1 MGPETGKAEFQSV
14 LLACPPPWDRAAQKS
29 CAGGTGAGG
38 SLAGR
43 GLGSSLTRTR
53 SHLALPGGPAG
64 GCAQRSCLEEQKLPD
79 ACQGASPAFRKTE
92 RCLLSHR
99 IAEPFPFPSHCPLR
113 EDQEGQK
120 RERVT
125 VWVFQREIWG
135 EDANSAATP
144 IKNPI

>member
-1 MGPETGKAEFQSV
+1 MGPETGKAEFQSI
-14 LLACPPPWDRAAQKS
+14 LFACPPPWDRAAQKS

-53 SHLALPGGPAG
+53 SHLALPSGH
-64 GCAQRSCLEEQKLPD
+64 AQRSGPEEQKLPD
-79 ACQGASPAFRKTE
+79 ARQGASPAFRKTE

-113 EDQEGQK
+113 EDQESQK

-125 VWVFQREIWG
+125 GLGISERNLGRRCKQCS
-135 EDANSAATP
+135 NTY
-144 IKNPI
+144 